1 MDTFDIVMTVLFA
14 IVVLWFF
21 IYLVT
26 HGIRCVKE
34 KETVIVERL
43 GRFSR
48 VLTPGI
54 ACYVPFLDR
63 TKKIKSR
70 YLVSDASDKTQMVK
84 RVTDIIS
91 TQNEV
96 LNFPKQAV
104 ITRDNAKIYLDAV
117 LQYHIVNAKQM
128 AYSVTNLPNVLS
140 KLLQAQLRDVAG
152 SLDVDRIIEDT
163 AILDRVS
170 GELDLIAR
178 NWGVRIDMVKIQ
190 RVQTGSLEEVLSQ
203 KKNADF
209 HNKEVIIAAKSSK
222 QTAIINAEGQRDQK
236 IREAEGE
243 AQRIVA
249 SAHGQ
254 AQAVLNEAQSE
265 ARSIQEISRSLEG
278 SGDDPIRY
286 LLSLKYID
294 ALKTI
299 CAGPNVKVVFV
310 PQETLMVQTAQ
321 LLGLNT
327 ILPPKRA

>member
-1 MDTFDIVMTVLFA
+1 METFDLIMTGIFWFL
-14 IVVLWFF
+14 VVVFLLYM
-21 IYLVT
+21 IT
-26 HGIRCVKE
+26 HGIRCIKE
-34 KETVIVERL
+34 KDTVIVERL
-43 GRFSR
+43 GKYHKIM
-48 VLTPGI
+48 TPGPNFI
-54 ACYVPFLDR
+54 IPFVDR
-63 TKKIKSR
+63 TKFISVR
-70 YLVSDASDKTQMVK
+70 YLVSENDRYTKLVVKSSDT
-84 RVTDIIS
+84 IS
-91 TQNEV
+91 TQNAV
-96 LNFPKQAV
+96 MDFPRQPV

-117 LQYHIVNAKQM
+117 LQYHITNPKQM

-170 GELDLIAR
+170 GELDVIAR
-178 NWGVRIDMVKIQ
+178 SWGVKVDMVKIQ
-190 RVQTGSLEEVLSQ
+190 KVQADSLEDVLSQ

-209 HNKEVIIAAKSSK
+209 RNKEVVITAKANK

-249 SAHGQ
+249 SARGQ
-254 AQAVLNEAQSE
+254 AQAVMNEAESE
-265 ARSIQEISRSLEG
+265 ARSIQEITRSLEG
-278 SGDDPIRY
+278 SGDDPTKY

-299 CAGPNVKVVFV
+299 CSNPQAKVVFV

-327 ILPPKRA
+327 VIPPRS

>member
-1 MDTFDIVMTVLFA
+1 M
-14 IVVLWFF
+14 LWELVHF
-21 IYLVT
+21 IDL
-26 HGIRCVKE
+26 
-34 KETVIVERL
+34 
-43 GRFSR
+43 
-48 VLTPGI
+48 
-54 ACYVPFLDR
+54 
-63 TKKIKSR
+63 
-70 YLVSDASDKTQMVK
+70 Q
-84 RVTDIIS
+84 
-91 TQNEV
+91 
-96 LNFPKQAV
+96 
-104 ITRDNAKIYLDAV
+104 V

-140 KLLQAQLRDVAG
+140 KLLQAQLRDVSG

-249 SAHGQ
+249 SGRRDWW
-254 AQAVLNEAQSE
+254 E
-265 ARSIQEISRSLEG
+265 
-278 SGDDPIRY
+278 
-286 LLSLKYID
+286 
-294 ALKTI
+294 
-299 CAGPNVKVVFV
+299 
-310 PQETLMVQTAQ
+310 
-321 LLGLNT
+321 
-327 ILPPKRA
+327 

>member
-1 MDTFDIVMTVLFA
+1 
-14 IVVLWFF
+14 
-21 IYLVT
+21 
-26 HGIRCVKE
+26 
-34 KETVIVERL
+34 
-43 GRFSR
+43 
-48 VLTPGI
+48 
-54 ACYVPFLDR
+54 
-63 TKKIKSR
+63 
-70 YLVSDASDKTQMVK
+70 
-84 RVTDIIS
+84 
-91 TQNEV
+91 
-96 LNFPKQAV
+96 
-104 ITRDNAKIYLDAV
+104 
-117 LQYHIVNAKQM
+117 M

-170 GELDLIAR
+170 GELDVIAR
-178 NWGVRIDMVKIQ
+178 SWGVKVDMVKIQ
-190 RVQTGSLEEVLSQ
+190 KVQADSLEDVLSQ

-209 HNKEVIIAAKSSK
+209 RNKEVVITAKANK

-249 SAHGQ
+249 SGRNKQMGWKLARGQ
-254 AQAVLNEAQSE
+254 AQAVMNEAESE
-265 ARSIQEISRSLEG
+265 ARSIQEITRSLEG
-278 SGDDPIRY
+278 SGDDPTKY

-299 CAGPNVKVVFV
+299 CSNPQAKVVFV

-327 ILPPKRA
+327 VIPPRS